1 MGDELTKAVANLE
14 EDDAVRITVEKL
26 ESGQDPLS
34 ILEESRKG
42 MEIVGEGFSKGEYFL
57 PELIYSGQILN
68 EIARIVKPKIKQ
80 DVQGKHI
87 GKFVLGTVAGDI
99 HDIGKNIVNFLLDV
113 NGFEVFDIGIDA
125 PPAKFVEKIKET
137 GAPIVGLSG
146 LLTLAFDAMK
156 QTIDAIKEAGLRDK
170 VKIIIGGSQVDEK
183 VCEYTGADAYTKDAM
198 EGVLMAKTWLGGQ

>member
-1 MGDELTKAVANLE
+1 MGDDLTKAVANLE

-26 ESGQDPLS
+26 ERGQDPFS

-99 HDIGKNIVNFLLDV
+99 HDIGKNIVKFLLDV

-125 PPAKFVEKIKET
+125 PPEKFVEKIKET

-156 QTIDAIKEAGLRDK
+156 KTIDAIKKAGLRDK
-170 VKIIIGGSQVDEK
+170 VKIIIGGSQVDET
-183 VCEYTGADAYTKDAM
+183 VCKYTGADAYTKDAM